1 MKRFEFL
8 SVPLA
13 LVLGLVPACKGDG
26 AGDGESSGDEA
37 DGTADGTGDTGGA
50 DNFIP
55 APGGMRRLLAYQYV
69 NSIRALLGPE
79 AAAVAD
85 PPGDQALHGYY
96 SIGAANLAPAL
107 DLVELYESS
116 ALAIADAAV
125 ANPAKLATIAPCVTA
140 SPNQACYT
148 EVAEKLGHVAWRRPL
163 TQDEVDAIVDIALQA
178 DAWGEGDFNAGLKY
192 ELVRILLSPNFI
204 YVTEIGVQDPN
215 EPEEYWLTGPELV
228 TRTSLLIN
236 GRIPSLA
243 TLEAAEKG
251 TYDDPAALESLARA
265 LLADPGAPDALSAFF
280 AEYLVLDEIP
290 GKDLELFPLYSETL
304 VDSMLQETEHLLRD
318 VIWEQDADWRSFY
331 DADYTFID
339 ANLAQLYGMDPPA
352 NDWEKVPLPLD
363 QARAGFLTHASVLAR
378 NAHGD
383 GNSTTRRGQYIQQR
397 MLCYT
402 VPPPPPE
409 VNPQLPEV
417 PPDTPMTLREIMEM
431 IHLEP
436 ESCATCHVHMDT
448 LGFPLENF
456 DALGAWRTTEAN
468 GLPID
473 PVAEYEGFG
482 VMNDAVDLAT
492 SVAMDPRTT
501 RCLVDNLIRFGRGA
515 LEDKTNEADPIL
527 ALYDDF
533 EASSFRVKE
542 LIVAFVTSE
551 LFRQVGEAK

>member
-290 GKDLELFPLYSETL
+290 GKDLELFPLYSQTL
-304 VDSMLQETEHLLRD
+304 VDSMLQETELLLRD

-339 ANLAQLYGMDPPA
+339 ANLAQLYGM
-352 NDWEKVPLPLD
+352 
-363 QARAGFLTHASVLAR
+363 
-378 NAHGD
+378 
-383 GNSTTRRGQYIQQR
+383 
-397 MLCYT
+397 
-402 VPPPPPE
+402 
-409 VNPQLPEV
+409 
-417 PPDTPMTLREIMEM
+417 
-431 IHLEP
+431 
-436 ESCATCHVHMDT
+436 
-448 LGFPLENF
+448 
-456 DALGAWRTTEAN
+456 
-468 GLPID
+468 
-473 PVAEYEGFG
+473 
-482 VMNDAVDLAT
+482 
-492 SVAMDPRTT
+492 
-501 RCLVDNLIRFGRGA
+501 
-515 LEDKTNEADPIL
+515 
-527 ALYDDF
+527 
-533 EASSFRVKE
+533 
-542 LIVAFVTSE
+542 
-551 LFRQVGEAK
+551 